1 MLYAIPGCRQSGQ
14 VKRFRWLPWLLLP
27 LFALLLLRALRPA
40 EQAALKK
47 IGHQD
52 VADPLSLAQGQVADP
67 RFHEISP
74 WDRVSIPGIDPAEA
88 GHWLDEAEAR
98 RALTEN
104 APGRASAHAAADG
117 WVLLADAGTEG
128 RGGVVLL
135 AHRLADDSLRFS
147 LYRPLSGLRVSPG
160 MLVGRGTRLASSV
173 DSGERDEAPP
183 ASPLTIL
190 REGSAE
196 PWQRLEIGGAEHMPG
211 LGKGD
216 DSSDD

>member
-1 MLYAIPGCRQSGQ
+1 MAAGRHSWR
-14 VKRFRWLPWLLLP
+14 VKWFRWLPWLLLP
-27 LFALLLLRALRPA
+27 LLALLLLRALRPA
-40 EQAALKK
+40 ERVAVEK

-52 VADPLSLAQGQVADP
+52 AAEPLSLAQGEVADP

-74 WDRVSIPGIDPAEA
+74 WDRVSVPVIDPAEA
-88 GHWLDEAEAR
+88 EGLLDEAEAR
-98 RALTEN
+98 RALVEN

-135 AHRLADDSLRFS
+135 AHRLADDALRFS

-173 DSGERDEAPP
+173 DSGESGEAPP

-190 REGSAE
+190 REGPAE

-211 LGKGD
+211 LGKGAEAPD
-216 DSSDD
+216 D